1 MNRNEGNELYLKAQ
15 KLALRDYREKMLA
28 GQSPFLPVLDDILQN
43 VPVENQIPLGQ
54 VDIPLNLLVGTKTTG
69 RTAAFASNFMPLLD
83 LKTEFASKWV
93 NLCLS
98 HLEEGIRDPI
108 RCYEYMGRFYVQ
120 EGNKRVSVLKY
131 FDATSI
137 LGNVIR
143 IVPQYSEDPTVQ
155 MYYEFMHYY
164 PITQTYLLTFT
175 KPGSYARLQ
184 KILGKG
190 PDEKWSDEDRAEI
203 MSLYNWVEKAFL
215 AHRGSKLSVTAGDVL
230 LLLLRVY
237 TMKELADSSPSELS
251 EKLDALWDDV
261 LALQKND
268 PVQVSDKPAEPK
280 QAGLLDRIL
289 PGKRTAPTH
298 LKVAFVHERT
308 PGTSSWTSQHE
319 FGRTQLDTVF
329 EGQVETTAYFNA
341 IPGENADA
349 LVEQAITDGA
359 DVVFTT
365 SPKLV
370 GASLRAAVKHPQVRI
385 LNCSMEMP
393 YASIRT
399 YYTRVYEAKFITGA
413 IAGAMA
419 GTDRIGYVADYP
431 SFGVPANINAFALGA
446 KMVNPN
452 VQIELAWSCLP
463 GDFLG
468 DFRRRGV
475 KIVSNRDIP
484 TPERKYTEYG
494 IFLMDDSG
502 SFWPLASPV
511 WNWGRLY
518 ERIVR
523 SILDDSWYRE
533 VDGARA
539 VNYWWGMSSGVIDV
553 MLDDCLPE
561 GVKVLA
567 QALRRE
573 LQSGQLSPFDRSFS
587 TQDGRLI
594 NAGGGK
600 LSIDEILHMDYLCS
614 CVSGHIPSFDEILPM
629 ARSMV
634 RLQGVYRDQ
643 IPPEQEAPL

>member
-1 MNRNEGNELYLKAQ
+1 MDANSAVSAYSKALKAG
-15 KLALRDYREKMLA
+15 LREHKHCMASGVPSYV
-28 GQSPFLPVLDDILQN
+28 QVLDEVFPDSNSAQQQSVGLM
-43 VPVENQIPLGQ
+43 EIPIDL
-54 VDIPLNLLVGTKTTG
+54 IVGTKTAG
-69 RTAAFASNFMPLLD
+69 RQYALSPSFLPLLD
-83 LKTEFASKWV
+83 SDTEFGCKWI
-93 NLCLS
+93 NLCNA
-98 HLEEGIRDPI
+98 HLREEGIREPI
-108 RCYEYMGRFYVQ
+108 RCFEYYGKFYVQ
-120 EGNKRVSVLKY
+120 EGNKRVSVLRY
-131 FDATSI
+131 FEAPTIPAYVTRLMPTDTDSPRYA
-137 LGNVIR
+137 LYQEFLEFFR
-143 IVPQYSEDPTVQ
+143 IARLYQVQ
-155 MYYEFMHYY
+155 
-164 PITQTYLLTFT
+164 FT
-175 KPGSYARLQ
+175 ASGSYRKLLVKLEGAQEPWTAAYRQSFLSSFLRFEEALRGQVFLRGLSTADALLVFLRYHPFSAIREMDTDTLKNAVGLLQ
-184 KILGKG
+184 
-190 PDEKWSDEDRAEI
+190 SDI
-203 MSLYNWVEKAFL
+203 NTL
-215 AHRGSKLSVTAGDVL
+215 AH
-230 LLLLRVY
+230 
-237 TMKELADSSPSELS
+237 P
-251 EKLDALWDDV
+251 
-261 LALQKND
+261 N
-268 PVQVSDKPAEPK
+268 PVAVSAEPAASEVRDPSRYALFGTRPK
-280 QAGLLDRIL
+280 
-289 PGKRTAPTH
+289 H
-298 LKVAFVHERT
+298 LKIAFVHERDAERST
-308 PGTSSWTSQHE
+308 WTKAHE
-319 FGRTQLDTVF
+319 TGRAYLDAVF
-329 EGQVETTAYFNA
+329 TKQVETRAYFDA
-341 IPGENADA
+341 VPGKAGEEIM
-349 LVEQAITDGA
+349 EQAIRDGA
-359 DVVFTT
+359 NVIFTT
-365 SPKLV
+365 TPPLI
-370 GASLRAAVKHPQVRI
+370 GATLRVAARHPGVRM
-385 LNCSMEMP
+385 LNCSVDMP
-393 YASIRT
+393 YPDIRT
-399 YYTRVYEAKFITGA
+399 YYGRVYEGKFITGA

-419 GTDRIGYVADYP
+419 RDGKIGYVGSYP
-431 SFGVPANINAFALGA
+431 IYGVPASINAFALGA

-533 VDGARA
+533 ADGARA

-553 MLDDCLPE
+553 MLDECLPE

>member
-1 MNRNEGNELYLKAQ
+1 MDANSAVSAYSKALKAG
-15 KLALRDYREKMLA
+15 LREHKHCMASGVPSYV
-28 GQSPFLPVLDDILQN
+28 QVLDEVFPDSNSAQQQSVGLM
-43 VPVENQIPLGQ
+43 EIPIDL
-54 VDIPLNLLVGTKTTG
+54 IVGTKTAG
-69 RTAAFASNFMPLLD
+69 RQYALSPSFLPLLD
-83 LKTEFASKWV
+83 SDTEFGCKWI
-93 NLCLS
+93 NLCNA
-98 HLEEGIRDPI
+98 HLREEGIREPI
-108 RCYEYMGRFYVQ
+108 RCFEYYGKFYVQ
-120 EGNKRVSVLKY
+120 EGNKRVSVLRY
-131 FDATSI
+131 FEA
-137 LGNVIR
+137 
-143 IVPQYSEDPTVQ
+143 PTVPAYVTRLMPTDTDSPRYALYQ
-155 MYYEFMHYY
+155 EFLEFFRIARLY
-164 PITQTYLLTFT
+164 QVQFT
-175 KPGSYARLQ
+175 TSGSYRKLLVKLEGAQEPWTAAYRQSFLSSFLRFEEALRGQVFLRGLSTADALLVFLRYHPFSAIREMDTDTLKNAVGLLQ
-184 KILGKG
+184 
-190 PDEKWSDEDRAEI
+190 SDI
-203 MSLYNWVEKAFL
+203 NTL
-215 AHRGSKLSVTAGDVL
+215 AH
-230 LLLLRVY
+230 
-237 TMKELADSSPSELS
+237 P
-251 EKLDALWDDV
+251 
-261 LALQKND
+261 N
-268 PVQVSDKPAEPK
+268 PVAVSAEPAASEVRDPSRYALFGTRPK
-280 QAGLLDRIL
+280 
-289 PGKRTAPTH
+289 H
-298 LKVAFVHERT
+298 LKIAFVHERDAERST
-308 PGTSSWTSQHE
+308 WTKAHE
-319 FGRTQLDTVF
+319 TGRAYLDAVF
-329 EGQVETTAYFNA
+329 TKQVETRAYFDA
-341 IPGENADA
+341 VPGKAGEEIM
-349 LVEQAITDGA
+349 EQAIRDGA
-359 DVVFTT
+359 NVIFTT
-365 SPKLV
+365 TPPLI
-370 GASLRAAVKHPQVRI
+370 GATLRVAARHPGVRM
-385 LNCSMEMP
+385 LNCSVDMP
-393 YASIRT
+393 YPDIRT
-399 YYTRVYEAKFITGA
+399 YYGRVYEGNFITGA

-419 GTDRIGYVADYP
+419 RDGKIGYVGSYP
-431 SFGVPANINAFALGA
+431 IYGVPASINAFALGA

-533 VDGARA
+533 ADGARA

>member
-1 MNRNEGNELYLKAQ
+1 MDANSAVSAYSKALKAG
-15 KLALRDYREKMLA
+15 LREHKHCMASGVPSYV
-28 GQSPFLPVLDDILQN
+28 QVLDEVFPDSNSAQQQSVGLM
-43 VPVENQIPLGQ
+43 EIPIDL
-54 VDIPLNLLVGTKTTG
+54 IVGTKTAG
-69 RTAAFASNFMPLLD
+69 RQYALSPSFLPLLD
-83 LKTEFASKWV
+83 SDTEFGCKWI
-93 NLCLS
+93 NLCNA
-98 HLEEGIRDPI
+98 HLREEGIREPI
-108 RCYEYMGRFYVQ
+108 RCFEYYGKFYVQ
-120 EGNKRVSVLKY
+120 EGNKRVSVLRY
-131 FDATSI
+131 FEA
-137 LGNVIR
+137 
-143 IVPQYSEDPTVQ
+143 PTVPAYVTRLMPTDTDSPRYALYQ
-155 MYYEFMHYY
+155 EFLEFFRIARLY
-164 PITQTYLLTFT
+164 QVQFT
-175 KPGSYARLQ
+175 TSGSYRKLLVKLEGAQEPWTAAYRQSFLSSFLRFEEALRGQVFLRGLSTADALLVFLRYHPFSAIREMDTDTLKNAVGLLQ
-184 KILGKG
+184 
-190 PDEKWSDEDRAEI
+190 SDI
-203 MSLYNWVEKAFL
+203 NTL
-215 AHRGSKLSVTAGDVL
+215 AH
-230 LLLLRVY
+230 
-237 TMKELADSSPSELS
+237 P
-251 EKLDALWDDV
+251 
-261 LALQKND
+261 N
-268 PVQVSDKPAEPK
+268 PVAVSAEPAVSEVRDPSRYALFGTRPK
-280 QAGLLDRIL
+280 
-289 PGKRTAPTH
+289 H
-298 LKVAFVHERT
+298 LKIAFVHERDAERST
-308 PGTSSWTSQHE
+308 WTKAHE
-319 FGRTQLDTVF
+319 TGRAYLDAVF
-329 EGQVETTAYFNA
+329 TKQVETRAYFDA
-341 IPGENADA
+341 VPGKAGEEIM
-349 LVEQAITDGA
+349 EQAIRDGA
-359 DVVFTT
+359 NVIFTT
-365 SPKLV
+365 TPPLV
-370 GASLRAAVKHPQVRI
+370 GATLRVAARHPGVRM
-385 LNCSMEMP
+385 LNCSVDMP
-393 YASIRT
+393 YPDIRT
-399 YYTRVYEAKFITGA
+399 YYGRVYEGKFITGA

-419 GTDRIGYVADYP
+419 RDGKIGYVGSYP
-431 SFGVPANINAFALGA
+431 IYGVPASINAFALGA

-533 VDGARA
+533 ADGARA

-600 LSIDEILHMDYLCS
+600 LTIDEILHMDYLCS
-614 CVSGHIPSFDEILPM
+614 CVSGHIPAFDEILPM

>member
-1 MNRNEGNELYLKAQ
+1 MDANSAVSAYSKALKAG
-15 KLALRDYREKMLA
+15 LREHKHCMASGVPSYV
-28 GQSPFLPVLDDILQN
+28 QVLDEVFPDSNSAQQQSVGLM
-43 VPVENQIPLGQ
+43 EIPIDL
-54 VDIPLNLLVGTKTTG
+54 IVGTKTAG
-69 RTAAFASNFMPLLD
+69 RQYALSPSFLPLLD
-83 LKTEFASKWV
+83 SDTEFGCKWI
-93 NLCLS
+93 NLCNA
-98 HLEEGIRDPI
+98 HLREEGIREPI
-108 RCYEYMGRFYVQ
+108 RCFEYYGKFYVQ
-120 EGNKRVSVLKY
+120 EGNKRVSVLRY
-131 FDATSI
+131 FEA
-137 LGNVIR
+137 
-143 IVPQYSEDPTVQ
+143 PTVPAYVTRLMPTDTDSPRYALYQ
-155 MYYEFMHYY
+155 EFLEFFRIARLY
-164 PITQTYLLTFT
+164 QVQFT
-175 KPGSYARLQ
+175 TSGSYRKLLVKLEGAQEPWTAAYRQSFLSSFLRFEEALRGQVFLRGLSTADALLVFLRYHPFSAIREMGTDTLKNAVGLLQ
-184 KILGKG
+184 
-190 PDEKWSDEDRAEI
+190 SDI
-203 MSLYNWVEKAFL
+203 NTL
-215 AHRGSKLSVTAGDVL
+215 AH
-230 LLLLRVY
+230 
-237 TMKELADSSPSELS
+237 P
-251 EKLDALWDDV
+251 
-261 LALQKND
+261 N
-268 PVQVSDKPAEPK
+268 PVAVSAEPAASEVRDPSRYALFGTRPK
-280 QAGLLDRIL
+280 
-289 PGKRTAPTH
+289 H
-298 LKVAFVHERT
+298 LKIAFVHERDAERST
-308 PGTSSWTSQHE
+308 WTKAHE
-319 FGRTQLDTVF
+319 TGRAYLDAVF
-329 EGQVETTAYFNA
+329 TKQVETRAYFDA
-341 IPGENADA
+341 VPGKAGEEIM
-349 LVEQAITDGA
+349 EQAIRDGA
-359 DVVFTT
+359 NVIFTT
-365 SPKLV
+365 TPPLI
-370 GASLRAAVKHPQVRI
+370 GATLRVAARHPGVRM
-385 LNCSMEMP
+385 LNCSVDMP
-393 YASIRT
+393 YPDIRT
-399 YYTRVYEAKFITGA
+399 YYGRVYEGKFITGA

-419 GTDRIGYVADYP
+419 RDGKIGYVGSYP
-431 SFGVPANINAFALGA
+431 IYGVPASINAFALGA

-533 VDGARA
+533 ADGARA

-553 MLDDCLPE
+553 MLDECLPE

>member
-1 MNRNEGNELYLKAQ
+1 MDANSAVSAYSKALKAG
-15 KLALRDYREKMLA
+15 LREHKHCMASGVPSYV
-28 GQSPFLPVLDDILQN
+28 QVLDEVFPDSNSAQQQSVGLM
-43 VPVENQIPLGQ
+43 EIPIDL
-54 VDIPLNLLVGTKTTG
+54 IVGTKTAG
-69 RTAAFASNFMPLLD
+69 RQYALSPSFLPLLD
-83 LKTEFASKWV
+83 SDTEFGCKWI
-93 NLCLS
+93 NLCNA
-98 HLEEGIRDPI
+98 HLREEGIREPI
-108 RCYEYMGRFYVQ
+108 RCFEYYGKFYVQ
-120 EGNKRVSVLKY
+120 EGNKRVSVLRY
-131 FDATSI
+131 FEA
-137 LGNVIR
+137 
-143 IVPQYSEDPTVQ
+143 PTVPAYVTRLMPTDTDSPRYALYQ
-155 MYYEFMHYY
+155 EFLEFFRIARLY
-164 PITQTYLLTFT
+164 QVQFT
-175 KPGSYARLQ
+175 TSGSYRKLLVKLEGTQEPWTAAYRQSFLSSFLRFEEALRGQVFLRGLSTADALLVFLRYHPFSAIREMDTDTLKNAVGLLQ
-184 KILGKG
+184 
-190 PDEKWSDEDRAEI
+190 SDI
-203 MSLYNWVEKAFL
+203 NTL
-215 AHRGSKLSVTAGDVL
+215 AH
-230 LLLLRVY
+230 
-237 TMKELADSSPSELS
+237 P
-251 EKLDALWDDV
+251 
-261 LALQKND
+261 N
-268 PVQVSDKPAEPK
+268 PVAVSAEPAASEVRDPSRYALFGTRPK
-280 QAGLLDRIL
+280 
-289 PGKRTAPTH
+289 H
-298 LKVAFVHERT
+298 LKIAFVHERDAARST
-308 PGTSSWTSQHE
+308 WTKAHE
-319 FGRTQLDTVF
+319 IDRAYLDAVF
-329 EGQVETTAYFNA
+329 TKQVETRAYFDA
-341 IPGENADA
+341 VPGKAGEEIM
-349 LVEQAITDGA
+349 EQAIRDGA
-359 DVVFTT
+359 NVIFTT
-365 SPKLV
+365 TPPLI
-370 GASLRAAVKHPQVRI
+370 GATLRVAARHPGVRM
-385 LNCSMEMP
+385 LNCSVDMP
-393 YASIRT
+393 YPDIRT
-399 YYTRVYEAKFITGA
+399 YYGRVYEGKFITGA

-419 GTDRIGYVADYP
+419 RDGKIGYVGSYP
-431 SFGVPANINAFALGA
+431 IYGVPASINAFALGA

-533 VDGARA
+533 ADGARA

>member
-1 MNRNEGNELYLKAQ
+1 MDANSAVSAYSKALKAG
-15 KLALRDYREKMLA
+15 LREHKHCMASGVPSYV
-28 GQSPFLPVLDDILQN
+28 QVLDEVFPDSNSAQQQSVGLM
-43 VPVENQIPLGQ
+43 EIPIDL
-54 VDIPLNLLVGTKTTG
+54 IVGTKTAG
-69 RTAAFASNFMPLLD
+69 RQYALSPSFLPLLD
-83 LKTEFASKWV
+83 SDTEFGCKWI
-93 NLCLS
+93 NLCNA
-98 HLEEGIRDPI
+98 HLREEGIREPI
-108 RCYEYMGRFYVQ
+108 RCFEYYGKFYVQ
-120 EGNKRVSVLKY
+120 EGNKRVSVLRY
-131 FDATSI
+131 FEA
-137 LGNVIR
+137 
-143 IVPQYSEDPTVQ
+143 PTVSAYVTRLMPTDTDSPRYALYQ
-155 MYYEFMHYY
+155 EFLEFFRIARLY
-164 PITQTYLLTFT
+164 QVQFT
-175 KPGSYARLQ
+175 ASGSYRKLLVKLEGAQEPWTAAYRQSFLSSFLRFEEALRGQVFLRGLSTADALLVFLRYHPFSAIREMDTDTLKNAVGLLQ
-184 KILGKG
+184 
-190 PDEKWSDEDRAEI
+190 SDI
-203 MSLYNWVEKAFL
+203 NTL
-215 AHRGSKLSVTAGDVL
+215 AH
-230 LLLLRVY
+230 
-237 TMKELADSSPSELS
+237 P
-251 EKLDALWDDV
+251 
-261 LALQKND
+261 N
-268 PVQVSDKPAEPK
+268 PVAVSAEPAVSEVRDPSRYALFGTRPK
-280 QAGLLDRIL
+280 
-289 PGKRTAPTH
+289 H
-298 LKVAFVHERT
+298 LKIAFVHERDAERST
-308 PGTSSWTSQHE
+308 WTKAHE
-319 FGRTQLDTVF
+319 TGRAYLDAVF
-329 EGQVETTAYFNA
+329 TKQVETRAYFDA
-341 IPGENADA
+341 APGKAGEEIM
-349 LVEQAITDGA
+349 EQAIRDGA
-359 DVVFTT
+359 NVIFTT
-365 SPKLV
+365 TPPLV
-370 GASLRAAVKHPQVRI
+370 GATLRVAARHPGVRM
-385 LNCSMEMP
+385 LNCSVDMP
-393 YASIRT
+393 YPDIRT
-399 YYTRVYEAKFITGA
+399 YYGRVYEGKFITGA

-419 GTDRIGYVADYP
+419 RDGKIGYVGSYP
-431 SFGVPANINAFALGA
+431 IYGVPASINAFALGA

-533 VDGARA
+533 ADGARA

-553 MLDDCLPE
+553 MLDECLPE

>member
-1 MNRNEGNELYLKAQ
+1 MDANSAVSAYSKALKAG
-15 KLALRDYREKMLA
+15 LREHKHCMASGVPSYV
-28 GQSPFLPVLDDILQN
+28 QVLDEVFPDSNSAQQQSVGLM
-43 VPVENQIPLGQ
+43 EIPIDL
-54 VDIPLNLLVGTKTTG
+54 IVGTKTAG
-69 RTAAFASNFMPLLD
+69 RQYALSPSFLPLLD
-83 LKTEFASKWV
+83 SDTEFGCKWI
-93 NLCLS
+93 NLCNA
-98 HLEEGIRDPI
+98 HLREEGIREPI
-108 RCYEYMGRFYVQ
+108 RCFEYYGKFYVQ
-120 EGNKRVSVLKY
+120 EGNKRVSVLRY
-131 FDATSI
+131 FEA
-137 LGNVIR
+137 
-143 IVPQYSEDPTVQ
+143 PTVSAYVTRLMPTDTDSPRYALYQ
-155 MYYEFMHYY
+155 EFLEFFRIARLY
-164 PITQTYLLTFT
+164 QVQFT
-175 KPGSYARLQ
+175 TSGSYRKLLVKLEGAQEPWTAAYRQSFLSSFLRFEEALRGQVFLRGLSTADALLVFLRYHPFSAIREMDTDTLKNAVGLLQ
-184 KILGKG
+184 
-190 PDEKWSDEDRAEI
+190 SDI
-203 MSLYNWVEKAFL
+203 NTL
-215 AHRGSKLSVTAGDVL
+215 AHPNPVAVSAAPAASEVRD
-230 LLLLRVY
+230 
-237 TMKELADSSPSELS
+237 PSRY
-251 EKLDALWDDV
+251 ALFGTR
-261 LALQKND
+261 
-268 PVQVSDKPAEPK
+268 PK
-280 QAGLLDRIL
+280 
-289 PGKRTAPTH
+289 H
-298 LKVAFVHERT
+298 LKIAFVHERDAERST
-308 PGTSSWTSQHE
+308 WTKAHE
-319 FGRTQLDTVF
+319 TGRAYLDAVF
-329 EGQVETTAYFNA
+329 TKQVETRAYFDA
-341 IPGENADA
+341 VPGKAGEEIM
-349 LVEQAITDGA
+349 EQAIRDGA
-359 DVVFTT
+359 NVIFTT
-365 SPKLV
+365 TPPLV
-370 GASLRAAVKHPQVRI
+370 GATLRVAARHPGVRM
-385 LNCSMEMP
+385 LNCSVDMP
-393 YASIRT
+393 YPDIRT
-399 YYTRVYEAKFITGA
+399 YYGRVYEGKFITGA

-419 GTDRIGYVADYP
+419 RDGKIGYVGSYP
-431 SFGVPANINAFALGA
+431 IYGVPASINAFALGA

-533 VDGARA
+533 ADGARA

>member
-1 MNRNEGNELYLKAQ
+1 MQ
-15 KLALRDYREKMLA
+15 
-28 GQSPFLPVLDDILQN
+28 VLDEVFPDSNSAQQQSVGLM
-43 VPVENQIPLGQ
+43 EIPIDL
-54 VDIPLNLLVGTKTTG
+54 IVGTKTAG
-69 RTAAFASNFMPLLD
+69 RQYALSPSFLPLLD
-83 LKTEFASKWV
+83 SDTEFGCKWI
-93 NLCLS
+93 NLCNA
-98 HLEEGIRDPI
+98 HLREEGIREPI
-108 RCYEYMGRFYVQ
+108 RCFEYYGKFYVQ
-120 EGNKRVSVLKY
+120 EGNKRVSVLRY
-131 FDATSI
+131 FEA
-137 LGNVIR
+137 
-143 IVPQYSEDPTVQ
+143 PTVPAYVTRLMPTDTDSPRYALYQ
-155 MYYEFMHYY
+155 EFLEFFRIARLY
-164 PITQTYLLTFT
+164 QVQFT
-175 KPGSYARLQ
+175 TSGSYRKLLVKLEGAQEPWTAAYRQSFLSSFLRFEEALRGQVFLRGLSTADALLVFLRYHPFSAIREMDTDTLKNAVGLLQ
-184 KILGKG
+184 
-190 PDEKWSDEDRAEI
+190 SDI
-203 MSLYNWVEKAFL
+203 NTL
-215 AHRGSKLSVTAGDVL
+215 AH
-230 LLLLRVY
+230 
-237 TMKELADSSPSELS
+237 P
-251 EKLDALWDDV
+251 
-261 LALQKND
+261 N
-268 PVQVSDKPAEPK
+268 PVAVSAEPAASEVRDPSRYALFGTRPK
-280 QAGLLDRIL
+280 
-289 PGKRTAPTH
+289 H
-298 LKVAFVHERT
+298 LKIAFVHERDAERST
-308 PGTSSWTSQHE
+308 WTKAHE
-319 FGRTQLDTVF
+319 TGRAYLDAVF
-329 EGQVETTAYFNA
+329 TKQVETRAYFDA
-341 IPGENADA
+341 VPGKAGEEIM
-349 LVEQAITDGA
+349 EQAIRDGA
-359 DVVFTT
+359 NVIFTT
-365 SPKLV
+365 TPPLI
-370 GASLRAAVKHPQVRI
+370 GATLRVAARHPGVRM
-385 LNCSMEMP
+385 LNCSVDMP
-393 YASIRT
+393 YPDIRT
-399 YYTRVYEAKFITGA
+399 YYGRVYEGKFITGA

-419 GTDRIGYVADYP
+419 RDGKIGYVGSYP
-431 SFGVPANINAFALGA
+431 IYGVPASINAFALGA

-468 DFRRRGV
+468 DFRKRGV

-533 VDGARA
+533 ADGARA

-553 MLDDCLPE
+553 MLDECLPE

>member
-1 MNRNEGNELYLKAQ
+1 MDANSAVSAYSKALKAG
-15 KLALRDYREKMLA
+15 LREHKHCMASGVPSYV
-28 GQSPFLPVLDDILQN
+28 QVLDEVFPDSNSAQQQSVGLM
-43 VPVENQIPLGQ
+43 EIPIDL
-54 VDIPLNLLVGTKTTG
+54 IVGTKTAG
-69 RTAAFASNFMPLLD
+69 RQYALSPSFLPLLD
-83 LKTEFASKWV
+83 SDTEFGCKWI
-93 NLCLS
+93 NLCNA
-98 HLEEGIRDPI
+98 HLREEGIREPI
-108 RCYEYMGRFYVQ
+108 RCFEYYGKFYVQ
-120 EGNKRVSVLKY
+120 EGNKRVSVLRY
-131 FDATSI
+131 FEA
-137 LGNVIR
+137 
-143 IVPQYSEDPTVQ
+143 PTVPAYVTRLMPTDTDSPRYALYQ
-155 MYYEFMHYY
+155 EFLEFFRIARLY
-164 PITQTYLLTFT
+164 QVQFT
-175 KPGSYARLQ
+175 TSGSYRKLLVKLEGTQEPWTAAYRQ
-184 KILGKG
+184 
-190 PDEKWSDEDRAEI
+190 
-203 MSLYNWVEKAFL
+203 AFL
-215 AHRGSKLSVTAGDVL
+215 SSFLRFEEALRGQVFLRGLSTA
-230 LLLLRVY
+230 
-237 TMKELADSSPSELS
+237 
-251 EKLDALWDDV
+251 DALLVFLRYHPFSAIREMDTDTLKNAV
-261 LALQKND
+261 GLLQSDINTLAHPN
-268 PVQVSDKPAEPK
+268 PVAVSAEPAASEVRDPSRYALFGTRPK
-280 QAGLLDRIL
+280 
-289 PGKRTAPTH
+289 H
-298 LKVAFVHERT
+298 LKIAFVHERDAERST
-308 PGTSSWTSQHE
+308 WTKAHE
-319 FGRTQLDTVF
+319 TGRAYLDAVF
-329 EGQVETTAYFNA
+329 TKQVETRAYFDA
-341 IPGENADA
+341 VPGKAGEEIM
-349 LVEQAITDGA
+349 EQAIRDGA
-359 DVVFTT
+359 NVIFTT
-365 SPKLV
+365 TPPLI
-370 GASLRAAVKHPQVRI
+370 GATLRVAARHPGVRM
-385 LNCSMEMP
+385 LNCSVDMP
-393 YASIRT
+393 YPDIRT
-399 YYTRVYEAKFITGA
+399 YYGRVYEGKFITGA

-419 GTDRIGYVADYP
+419 RDGKIGYVGSYP
-431 SFGVPANINAFALGA
+431 IYGVPASINAFALGA

-533 VDGARA
+533 ADGARA

-553 MLDDCLPE
+553 MLDECLPE

>member
-1 MNRNEGNELYLKAQ
+1 MDQSLQRPSEG
-15 KLALRDYREKMLA
+15 
-28 GQSPFLPVLDDILQN
+28 G
-43 VPVENQIPLGQ
+43 
-54 VDIPLNLLVGTKTTG
+54 
-69 RTAAFASNFMPLLD
+69 
-83 LKTEFASKWV
+83 
-93 NLCLS
+93 
-98 HLEEGIRDPI
+98 GIREPI
-108 RCYEYMGRFYVQ
+108 RCFEYYGKFYVQ
-120 EGNKRVSVLKY
+120 EGNKRVSVLRY
-131 FDATSI
+131 FEA
-137 LGNVIR
+137 
-143 IVPQYSEDPTVQ
+143 PTVPAYVTRLMPTDTDSPRYALYQ
-155 MYYEFMHYY
+155 EFLEFFRIARLY
-164 PITQTYLLTFT
+164 QVQFT
-175 KPGSYARLQ
+175 TSGSYRKLLVKLEGTQEPWTAAYRQSFLSSFLRFEEALRGQVFLRGLSTADALLVFLRYHPFSAIREMDTDTLKNAVGLLQ
-184 KILGKG
+184 
-190 PDEKWSDEDRAEI
+190 SDI
-203 MSLYNWVEKAFL
+203 NTL
-215 AHRGSKLSVTAGDVL
+215 AH
-230 LLLLRVY
+230 
-237 TMKELADSSPSELS
+237 P
-251 EKLDALWDDV
+251 
-261 LALQKND
+261 N
-268 PVQVSDKPAEPK
+268 PVAVSAEPAASEVRDPSRYALFGTRPK
-280 QAGLLDRIL
+280 
-289 PGKRTAPTH
+289 H
-298 LKVAFVHERT
+298 LKIAFVHERDAERST
-308 PGTSSWTSQHE
+308 WTKAHE
-319 FGRTQLDTVF
+319 TGRAYLDAVF
-329 EGQVETTAYFNA
+329 TKQVETRAYFDA
-341 IPGENADA
+341 VPGKAGEEIM
-349 LVEQAITDGA
+349 EQAIRDGA
-359 DVVFTT
+359 NVIFTT
-365 SPKLV
+365 TPPLI
-370 GASLRAAVKHPQVRI
+370 GATLRVAARHPGVRM
-385 LNCSMEMP
+385 LNCSVDMP
-393 YASIRT
+393 YPDIRT
-399 YYTRVYEAKFITGA
+399 YYGRVYEGKFITGA

-419 GTDRIGYVADYP
+419 RDGKIGYVGSYP
-431 SFGVPANINAFALGA
+431 IYGVPASINAFALGA

-533 VDGARA
+533 ADGARA

-553 MLDDCLPE
+553 MLDECLPE

>member
-1 MNRNEGNELYLKAQ
+1 MDANSAVSAYSKALKAG
-15 KLALRDYREKMLA
+15 LREHKHCMASGVPSYV
-28 GQSPFLPVLDDILQN
+28 QVLDEVFPDSNSAQQQSVGLM
-43 VPVENQIPLGQ
+43 EIPIDL
-54 VDIPLNLLVGTKTTG
+54 IVGTKTAG
-69 RTAAFASNFMPLLD
+69 RQYALSPSFLPLLD
-83 LKTEFASKWV
+83 SDTEFGCKWI
-93 NLCLS
+93 NLCNA
-98 HLEEGIRDPI
+98 HLREEGIREPI
-108 RCYEYMGRFYVQ
+108 RCFEYYGKFYVQ
-120 EGNKRVSVLKY
+120 EGNKRVSVLRY
-131 FDATSI
+131 FEA
-137 LGNVIR
+137 
-143 IVPQYSEDPTVQ
+143 PTVSAYVTRLMPTDTDSPRYTLYQ
-155 MYYEFMHYY
+155 EFLEFFRIARLY
-164 PITQTYLLTFT
+164 QVQFT
-175 KPGSYARLQ
+175 TSGSYRKLLVKLEGAQEPWTAAYRQSFLSSFLRFEEALRGQVFLRGLSTADALLVFLRYHPFSAIREMDTDTLKNAVGLLQ
-184 KILGKG
+184 
-190 PDEKWSDEDRAEI
+190 SDI
-203 MSLYNWVEKAFL
+203 NTL
-215 AHRGSKLSVTAGDVL
+215 AH
-230 LLLLRVY
+230 
-237 TMKELADSSPSELS
+237 P
-251 EKLDALWDDV
+251 
-261 LALQKND
+261 N
-268 PVQVSDKPAEPK
+268 PVAVSAEPAASEVRDPSRYALFGTRPK
-280 QAGLLDRIL
+280 
-289 PGKRTAPTH
+289 H
-298 LKVAFVHERT
+298 LKIAFVHERDAERST
-308 PGTSSWTSQHE
+308 WTKAHE
-319 FGRTQLDTVF
+319 TGRAYLDAVF
-329 EGQVETTAYFNA
+329 TKQVETRAYFDA
-341 IPGENADA
+341 VPGKAGEEIM
-349 LVEQAITDGA
+349 EQAIRDGA
-359 DVVFTT
+359 NVIFTT
-365 SPKLV
+365 TPPLV
-370 GASLRAAVKHPQVRI
+370 GATLRVAARHPGVRM
-385 LNCSMEMP
+385 LNCSVDMP
-393 YASIRT
+393 YPDIRT
-399 YYTRVYEAKFITGA
+399 YYGRVYEGKFITGA

-419 GTDRIGYVADYP
+419 RDGKIGYVGSYP
-431 SFGVPANINAFALGA
+431 IYGVPASINAFALGA

-533 VDGARA
+533 ADGARA

>member
-1 MNRNEGNELYLKAQ
+1 MKQDSAQ
-15 KLALRDYREKMLA
+15 Q
-28 GQSPFLPVLDDILQN
+28 QSVGLM
-43 VPVENQIPLGQ
+43 EIPIDL
-54 VDIPLNLLVGTKTTG
+54 IVGTKTAG
-69 RTAAFASNFMPLLD
+69 RQYALSPSFLPLLD
-83 LKTEFASKWV
+83 SDTEFGCKWI
-93 NLCLS
+93 NLCNA
-98 HLEEGIRDPI
+98 HLREEGIREPI
-108 RCYEYMGRFYVQ
+108 RCFEYYGKFYVQ
-120 EGNKRVSVLKY
+120 EGNKRVSVLRY
-131 FDATSI
+131 FEA
-137 LGNVIR
+137 
-143 IVPQYSEDPTVQ
+143 PTVSAYVTRLMPTDTDSPRYALYQ
-155 MYYEFMHYY
+155 EFLEFFRIARLY
-164 PITQTYLLTFT
+164 QVQFT
-175 KPGSYARLQ
+175 TSGSYRKLLVKLEGAQEPWTAAYRQSFLSSFLRFEEALRGQVFLRGLSTADALLVFLRYHPFSSIREMDTDTLKNAVGLLQ
-184 KILGKG
+184 
-190 PDEKWSDEDRAEI
+190 SDI
-203 MSLYNWVEKAFL
+203 NTL
-215 AHRGSKLSVTAGDVL
+215 AH
-230 LLLLRVY
+230 
-237 TMKELADSSPSELS
+237 P
-251 EKLDALWDDV
+251 
-261 LALQKND
+261 N
-268 PVQVSDKPAEPK
+268 PVAVSAEPAVSEVRDPSRYALFGTRPK
-280 QAGLLDRIL
+280 
-289 PGKRTAPTH
+289 H
-298 LKVAFVHERT
+298 LKIAFVHERDAERST
-308 PGTSSWTSQHE
+308 WTKAHE
-319 FGRTQLDTVF
+319 TGRAYLDAVF
-329 EGQVETTAYFNA
+329 TKQVETRAYFDA
-341 IPGENADA
+341 VPGKAGEEIM
-349 LVEQAITDGA
+349 EQAIRDGA
-359 DVVFTT
+359 NVIFTT
-365 SPKLV
+365 TPPLV
-370 GASLRAAVKHPQVRI
+370 GATLRVAARHPGVRM
-385 LNCSMEMP
+385 LNCSVDMP
-393 YASIRT
+393 YPDIRT
-399 YYTRVYEAKFITGA
+399 YYGRVYEGKFITGA

-419 GTDRIGYVADYP
+419 RDGKIGYVGSYP
-431 SFGVPANINAFALGA
+431 IYGVPASINAFALGA

-533 VDGARA
+533 ADGARA

-553 MLDDCLPE
+553 MLDECLPE

>member
-1 MNRNEGNELYLKAQ
+1 MDANSAVSAYSKALKAG
-15 KLALRDYREKMLA
+15 LREHKHCMASGVPSYV
-28 GQSPFLPVLDDILQN
+28 QVLDEVFPDSNSAQQQSVGLM
-43 VPVENQIPLGQ
+43 EIPIDL
-54 VDIPLNLLVGTKTTG
+54 IVGTKTAG
-69 RTAAFASNFMPLLD
+69 RQYALSPSFLPLLD
-83 LKTEFASKWV
+83 SDTEFGCKWI
-93 NLCLS
+93 NLCNAHLS
-98 HLEEGIRDPI
+98 EEGIREPI
-108 RCYEYMGRFYVQ
+108 RCFEYYGKFYVQ
-120 EGNKRVSVLKY
+120 EGNKRVSVLRY
-131 FDATSI
+131 FEA
-137 LGNVIR
+137 
-143 IVPQYSEDPTVQ
+143 PTVSAYVTRLMPTDTDSPRYALYQ
-155 MYYEFMHYY
+155 EFLEFFRIARLY
-164 PITQTYLLTFT
+164 QVQFT
-175 KPGSYARLQ
+175 TSGSYRKLLVKLEGAQEPWTAAYRQSFLSSFLRFEEALRGQVFLRGLSAADALLVFLRYHPFSAIREMDTNTLKSAVGLLQ
-184 KILGKG
+184 
-190 PDEKWSDEDRAEI
+190 SDI
-203 MSLYNWVEKAFL
+203 NTL
-215 AHRGSKLSVTAGDVL
+215 AH
-230 LLLLRVY
+230 
-237 TMKELADSSPSELS
+237 P
-251 EKLDALWDDV
+251 
-261 LALQKND
+261 N
-268 PVQVSDKPAEPK
+268 PVAVSAEPAVSEVRDPSRYSLFGTRPK
-280 QAGLLDRIL
+280 
-289 PGKRTAPTH
+289 H
-298 LKVAFVHERT
+298 LKIAFVHERDAERST
-308 PGTSSWTSQHE
+308 WTKAHE
-319 FGRTQLDTVF
+319 IGRAYLDAVF
-329 EGQVETTAYFNA
+329 TKQVETRAYFDA
-341 IPGENADA
+341 VPGKAGEEIM
-349 LVEQAITDGA
+349 EQAIRDGA
-359 DVVFTT
+359 NVIFTT
-365 SPKLV
+365 TPPLV
-370 GASLRAAVKHPQVRI
+370 GATLRVAARHPGVRM
-385 LNCSMEMP
+385 LNCSVDMP
-393 YASIRT
+393 YPDIRT
-399 YYTRVYEAKFITGA
+399 YYGRVYEGKFITGA

-419 GTDRIGYVADYP
+419 RDGKIGYVGSYP
-431 SFGVPANINAFALGA
+431 IYGVPASINAFALGA

-468 DFRRRGV
+468 DFRKRGI
-475 KIVSNRDIP
+475 KIISNRDIP

-533 VDGARA
+533 ADDGRA

-600 LSIDEILHMDYLCS
+600 LTIDEILHMDYLCS

>member
-1 MNRNEGNELYLKAQ
+1 MDANSAVSAYSKALKAG
-15 KLALRDYREKMLA
+15 LREHKHCMASGVPSYV
-28 GQSPFLPVLDDILQN
+28 QVLDEVFPDSNSAQQQSVGLM
-43 VPVENQIPLGQ
+43 EIPIDL
-54 VDIPLNLLVGTKTTG
+54 IVGTKTAG
-69 RTAAFASNFMPLLD
+69 RQYALSPSFLPLLD
-83 LKTEFASKWV
+83 SDTEFGCKWI
-93 NLCLS
+93 NLCNA
-98 HLEEGIRDPI
+98 HLREEGIREPI
-108 RCYEYMGRFYVQ
+108 RCFEYYGKFYVQ
-120 EGNKRVSVLKY
+120 EGNKRVSVLRY
-131 FDATSI
+131 FEA
-137 LGNVIR
+137 
-143 IVPQYSEDPTVQ
+143 PTVPAYVTRLMPTDTDSPRYALYQ
-155 MYYEFMHYY
+155 EFLEFFRIARLY
-164 PITQTYLLTFT
+164 QVQFT
-175 KPGSYARLQ
+175 TSGSYRKLLVKLEGAQEPWTAAYRQSFLSSFLRFEEALRGQVFLRGLSTADALLVFLRYHPFSAIREMDTDTLKNAVGLLQ
-184 KILGKG
+184 
-190 PDEKWSDEDRAEI
+190 SDI
-203 MSLYNWVEKAFL
+203 NTL
-215 AHRGSKLSVTAGDVL
+215 AH
-230 LLLLRVY
+230 
-237 TMKELADSSPSELS
+237 P
-251 EKLDALWDDV
+251 
-261 LALQKND
+261 N
-268 PVQVSDKPAEPK
+268 PVAVSAEPAASEVRDPSRYALFGTRPK
-280 QAGLLDRIL
+280 
-289 PGKRTAPTH
+289 H
-298 LKVAFVHERT
+298 LKIAFVHERDAERST
-308 PGTSSWTSQHE
+308 WTKAHE
-319 FGRTQLDTVF
+319 TGRAYLDAVF
-329 EGQVETTAYFNA
+329 TKQVETRAYFDA
-341 IPGENADA
+341 VPGKAGEEIM
-349 LVEQAITDGA
+349 EQAIRDGA
-359 DVVFTT
+359 NVIFTT
-365 SPKLV
+365 TPPLI
-370 GASLRAAVKHPQVRI
+370 GATLRVAARHPGVRM
-385 LNCSMEMP
+385 LNCSVDMP
-393 YASIRT
+393 YPDIRT
-399 YYTRVYEAKFITGA
+399 YYGRVYEGKFITGA

-419 GTDRIGYVADYP
+419 RDGKIGYVGSYP
-431 SFGVPANINAFALGA
+431 IYGVPASINAFALGA

-468 DFRRRGV
+468 DFRERGV

-533 VDGARA
+533 ADGARA

-553 MLDDCLPE
+553 MLDECLPE

>member
-1 MNRNEGNELYLKAQ
+1 MPTDTDSPRYALYQEFLEFFRIARLYQVQFTTSGSYRKLLVKLEGAQ
-15 KLALRDYREKMLA
+15 EPWTAAYRQSFLSSFLRFEEALR
-28 GQSPFLPVLDDILQN
+28 
-43 VPVENQIPLGQ
+43 GQ
-54 VDIPLNLLVGTKTTG
+54 VFLRGLSTADALLVFLRYHPFSAIREMDTDTLKNAVGLLQSDINTLAHPNPVAVSAEP
-69 RTAAFASNFMPLLD
+69 AAS
-83 LKTEFASKWV
+83 EV
-93 NLCLS
+93 
-98 HLEEGIRDPI
+98 RDPS
-108 RCYEYMGRFYVQ
+108 R
-120 EGNKRVSVLKY
+120 
-131 FDATSI
+131 
-137 LGNVIR
+137 
-143 IVPQYSEDPTVQ
+143 
-155 MYYEFMHYY
+155 
-164 PITQTYLLTFT
+164 
-175 KPGSYARLQ
+175 YALFGTR
-184 KILGKG
+184 
-190 PDEKWSDEDRAEI
+190 
-203 MSLYNWVEKAFL
+203 
-215 AHRGSKLSVTAGDVL
+215 
-230 LLLLRVY
+230 
-237 TMKELADSSPSELS
+237 
-251 EKLDALWDDV
+251 
-261 LALQKND
+261 
-268 PVQVSDKPAEPK
+268 PK
-280 QAGLLDRIL
+280 
-289 PGKRTAPTH
+289 H
-298 LKVAFVHERT
+298 LKIAFVHERDAERST
-308 PGTSSWTSQHE
+308 WTKAHE
-319 FGRTQLDTVF
+319 TGRAYLDAVF
-329 EGQVETTAYFNA
+329 TKQVETRAYFDA
-341 IPGENADA
+341 VPGKAGEEIM
-349 LVEQAITDGA
+349 EQAIRDGA
-359 DVVFTT
+359 NVIFTT
-365 SPKLV
+365 TPPLI
-370 GASLRAAVKHPQVRI
+370 GATLRVAARHPGVRM
-385 LNCSMEMP
+385 LNCSVDMP
-393 YASIRT
+393 YPDIRT
-399 YYTRVYEAKFITGA
+399 YYGRVYEGKFITGA

-419 GTDRIGYVADYP
+419 RDGKIGYVGSYP
-431 SFGVPANINAFALGA
+431 IYGVPASINAFALGA

-533 VDGARA
+533 ADGARA

-553 MLDDCLPE
+553 MLDECLPE

>member
-1 MNRNEGNELYLKAQ
+1 MDANSAVSAYSKALKAG
-15 KLALRDYREKMLA
+15 LREHKHCMASGVPSYV
-28 GQSPFLPVLDDILQN
+28 QVLDEVFPDSNSAQQQSVGLM
-43 VPVENQIPLGQ
+43 EIPIDL
-54 VDIPLNLLVGTKTTG
+54 IVGTKTAG
-69 RTAAFASNFMPLLD
+69 RQYALSPSFLPLLD
-83 LKTEFASKWV
+83 SDTEFGCKWI
-93 NLCLS
+93 NLCNA
-98 HLEEGIRDPI
+98 HLREEGIREPI
-108 RCYEYMGRFYVQ
+108 RCFEYYGKFYVQ
-120 EGNKRVSVLKY
+120 EGNKRVSVLRY
-131 FDATSI
+131 FEA
-137 LGNVIR
+137 
-143 IVPQYSEDPTVQ
+143 PTVPAYVTRLMPTDTDSPRYALYQ
-155 MYYEFMHYY
+155 EFLEFFRIARLY
-164 PITQTYLLTFT
+164 QVQFT
-175 KPGSYARLQ
+175 TSGSYRKLLVKLEGAQEPWTAAYRQSFLSSFLRFEEALRGQVFLRGLSTADALLVFLRYHPFSAIREMDTDTLKNAVGLLQ
-184 KILGKG
+184 
-190 PDEKWSDEDRAEI
+190 SDI
-203 MSLYNWVEKAFL
+203 NTL
-215 AHRGSKLSVTAGDVL
+215 AH
-230 LLLLRVY
+230 
-237 TMKELADSSPSELS
+237 P
-251 EKLDALWDDV
+251 
-261 LALQKND
+261 N
-268 PVQVSDKPAEPK
+268 PVAVSAEPAASEVRDPSRYALFGTRPK
-280 QAGLLDRIL
+280 
-289 PGKRTAPTH
+289 H
-298 LKVAFVHERT
+298 LKIAFVHERDAERST
-308 PGTSSWTSQHE
+308 WTKAHE
-319 FGRTQLDTVF
+319 TGRAYLDAVF
-329 EGQVETTAYFNA
+329 TKQVETRAYFDA
-341 IPGENADA
+341 VPGKEGEEIM
-349 LVEQAITDGA
+349 EQAIRDGA
-359 DVVFTT
+359 NVIFTT
-365 SPKLV
+365 TPPLI
-370 GASLRAAVKHPQVRI
+370 GATLRVAARHPGVRM
-385 LNCSMEMP
+385 LNCSVDMP
-393 YASIRT
+393 YPDIRT
-399 YYTRVYEAKFITGA
+399 YYGRVYEGKFITGA

-419 GTDRIGYVADYP
+419 RDGKIGYVGSYP
-431 SFGVPANINAFALGA
+431 IYGVPASINAFALGA

-533 VDGARA
+533 ADGARA

>member
-1 MNRNEGNELYLKAQ
+1 MDANSAVSAYSKALKAG
-15 KLALRDYREKMLA
+15 LREHKHCMASGVPSYV
-28 GQSPFLPVLDDILQN
+28 QVLDEFFPDSNSAQQQSVGLM
-43 VPVENQIPLGQ
+43 EIPIDL
-54 VDIPLNLLVGTKTTG
+54 IVGTKTAG
-69 RTAAFASNFMPLLD
+69 RQYALSPSFLPLLD
-83 LKTEFASKWV
+83 SDTEFGCKWI
-93 NLCLS
+93 NLCND
-98 HLEEGIRDPI
+98 HLREEGIREPI
-108 RCYEYMGRFYVQ
+108 RCFEYYGKFYVQ
-120 EGNKRVSVLKY
+120 EGNKRVSVLRY
-131 FDATSI
+131 FEA
-137 LGNVIR
+137 
-143 IVPQYSEDPTVQ
+143 PTVSAYVTRLMPTDTDSPRYALYQ
-155 MYYEFMHYY
+155 EFLEFFRIARLY
-164 PITQTYLLTFT
+164 QVQFT
-175 KPGSYARLQ
+175 TSGSYRKLLVKLEGAQEPWTAAYRQSFLSSFLRFEEALRGQVFLRGLSTADALLVFLRYHPFSAIREMDTDTLKNAVGLLQ
-184 KILGKG
+184 
-190 PDEKWSDEDRAEI
+190 SDI
-203 MSLYNWVEKAFL
+203 NTL
-215 AHRGSKLSVTAGDVL
+215 AH
-230 LLLLRVY
+230 
-237 TMKELADSSPSELS
+237 P
-251 EKLDALWDDV
+251 
-261 LALQKND
+261 N
-268 PVQVSDKPAEPK
+268 PVAVSAEPAASEVRDPSRYALFGTRPK
-280 QAGLLDRIL
+280 
-289 PGKRTAPTH
+289 H
-298 LKVAFVHERT
+298 LKIAFVHERDAERST
-308 PGTSSWTSQHE
+308 WTKAHE
-319 FGRTQLDTVF
+319 TGRAYLDAVF
-329 EGQVETTAYFNA
+329 TKQVETRAYFDA
-341 IPGENADA
+341 VPGKAGEEIM
-349 LVEQAITDGA
+349 EQAIRDGA
-359 DVVFTT
+359 NVIFTT
-365 SPKLV
+365 TPPLV
-370 GASLRAAVKHPQVRI
+370 GATLRVAARHPGVRM
-385 LNCSMEMP
+385 LNCSVDMP
-393 YASIRT
+393 YPDIRT
-399 YYTRVYEAKFITGA
+399 YYGRVYEGKFITGA

-419 GTDRIGYVADYP
+419 RDGKIGYVGSYP
-431 SFGVPANINAFALGA
+431 IYGVPASINAFALGA

-533 VDGARA
+533 ADGARA

-553 MLDDCLPE
+553 MLDECLPE

>member
-1 MNRNEGNELYLKAQ
+1 MDANSAVSAYSKALKAG
-15 KLALRDYREKMLA
+15 LREHKHCMASGVPSYV
-28 GQSPFLPVLDDILQN
+28 QVLDEVFPDSNSAQQQSVGLM
-43 VPVENQIPLGQ
+43 EIPIDL
-54 VDIPLNLLVGTKTTG
+54 IVGTKTAG
-69 RTAAFASNFMPLLD
+69 RQYALSPSFLPLLD
-83 LKTEFASKWV
+83 SDTEFGCKWI
-93 NLCLS
+93 NLCNA
-98 HLEEGIRDPI
+98 HLREEGIREPI
-108 RCYEYMGRFYVQ
+108 RCFEYYGKFYVQ
-120 EGNKRVSVLKY
+120 EGNKRVSVLRY
-131 FDATSI
+131 FEA
-137 LGNVIR
+137 
-143 IVPQYSEDPTVQ
+143 PTVSAYVTRLMPTDTDSPRYALYQ
-155 MYYEFMHYY
+155 EFLEFFRIARLY
-164 PITQTYLLTFT
+164 QVQFT
-175 KPGSYARLQ
+175 TSGSYRKLLVKLEGAQEPWTAAYRQSFLSSFLRFEEALRGQVFLRGLSTADALLVFLRYHPFSAIREMDTDTLKNAVGLLQ
-184 KILGKG
+184 
-190 PDEKWSDEDRAEI
+190 SDI
-203 MSLYNWVEKAFL
+203 NTL
-215 AHRGSKLSVTAGDVL
+215 AH
-230 LLLLRVY
+230 
-237 TMKELADSSPSELS
+237 P
-251 EKLDALWDDV
+251 
-261 LALQKND
+261 N
-268 PVQVSDKPAEPK
+268 PVAVSAEPAASEVRDPSRYALFGTRPK
-280 QAGLLDRIL
+280 
-289 PGKRTAPTH
+289 H
-298 LKVAFVHERT
+298 LKIAFVHERDAERST
-308 PGTSSWTSQHE
+308 WTKAHE
-319 FGRTQLDTVF
+319 TGRAYLDAVF
-329 EGQVETTAYFNA
+329 TKQVETRAYFDA
-341 IPGENADA
+341 VPGKAGEEIM
-349 LVEQAITDGA
+349 EQAIRDGA
-359 DVVFTT
+359 NVIFTT
-365 SPKLV
+365 TPPLV
-370 GASLRAAVKHPQVRI
+370 GATLRVAARHPGVRM
-385 LNCSMEMP
+385 LNCSVDMP
-393 YASIRT
+393 YPDIRT
-399 YYTRVYEAKFITGA
+399 YYGRVYEGKFITGA

-419 GTDRIGYVADYP
+419 RDGKIGYVGSYP
-431 SFGVPANINAFALGA
+431 IYGVPASINAFALGA

-533 VDGARA
+533 ADGARA

-594 NAGGGK
+594 NADGGK

>member
-1 MNRNEGNELYLKAQ
+1 MDANSAVSAYSKALKAG
-15 KLALRDYREKMLA
+15 LREHKHCMASGVPSYV
-28 GQSPFLPVLDDILQN
+28 QVLDEVFPDSNSAQQQSVGLM
-43 VPVENQIPLGQ
+43 EIPIDL
-54 VDIPLNLLVGTKTTG
+54 IVGTKTAG
-69 RTAAFASNFMPLLD
+69 RQYALSPSFLPLLD
-83 LKTEFASKWV
+83 SDTEFGCKWI
-93 NLCLS
+93 NLCNA
-98 HLEEGIRDPI
+98 HLREEGIREPI
-108 RCYEYMGRFYVQ
+108 RCFEYYGKFYVQ
-120 EGNKRVSVLKY
+120 EGNKRVSVLRY
-131 FDATSI
+131 FEA
-137 LGNVIR
+137 
-143 IVPQYSEDPTVQ
+143 PTVSAYVTRLMPTDTDSPRYALYQ
-155 MYYEFMHYY
+155 EFLEFFRIARLY
-164 PITQTYLLTFT
+164 QVQFT
-175 KPGSYARLQ
+175 TSGSYRKLLVKLEGAQEPWTAAYRQSFLSSFLRFEEALRGQVFLRGLSTADALLVFLRYHPFSAIREMDTDTLKNAVGLLQ
-184 KILGKG
+184 
-190 PDEKWSDEDRAEI
+190 SDI
-203 MSLYNWVEKAFL
+203 NTL
-215 AHRGSKLSVTAGDVL
+215 AH
-230 LLLLRVY
+230 
-237 TMKELADSSPSELS
+237 P
-251 EKLDALWDDV
+251 
-261 LALQKND
+261 N
-268 PVQVSDKPAEPK
+268 PVAVSAEPAASEVRDPSRYALFGTRPK
-280 QAGLLDRIL
+280 
-289 PGKRTAPTH
+289 H
-298 LKVAFVHERT
+298 LKIAFVHERDAERST
-308 PGTSSWTSQHE
+308 WTKAHE
-319 FGRTQLDTVF
+319 TGRAYLDAVF
-329 EGQVETTAYFNA
+329 TKQVETRAYFDA
-341 IPGENADA
+341 VPGKAGEEIM
-349 LVEQAITDGA
+349 EQAIRDGA
-359 DVVFTT
+359 NVIFTT
-365 SPKLV
+365 TPPLV
-370 GASLRAAVKHPQVRI
+370 GATLRVAARHPGVRM
-385 LNCSMEMP
+385 LNCSVDMP
-393 YASIRT
+393 YPDIRT
-399 YYTRVYEAKFITGA
+399 YYGRVYEGKFITGA

-419 GTDRIGYVADYP
+419 RDGKIGYVGSYP
-431 SFGVPANINAFALGA
+431 IYGVPASINAFALGA

-533 VDGARA
+533 ADGARA

-573 LQSGQLSPFDRSFS
+573 LQSGQLLPFDRSFS

>member
-1 MNRNEGNELYLKAQ
+1 MDANSAVSAYSKALKAG
-15 KLALRDYREKMLA
+15 LREHKHCMASGVPSYV
-28 GQSPFLPVLDDILQN
+28 QVLDEVFPDSNSAQQQSVGLM
-43 VPVENQIPLGQ
+43 EIPIDL
-54 VDIPLNLLVGTKTTG
+54 IVGTKTAG
-69 RTAAFASNFMPLLD
+69 RQYALSPSFLPLLD
-83 LKTEFASKWV
+83 SDTEFGCKWI
-93 NLCLS
+93 NLCNAHLS
-98 HLEEGIRDPI
+98 EEGIREPI
-108 RCYEYMGRFYVQ
+108 RCFEYYGKFYVQ
-120 EGNKRVSVLKY
+120 EGNKRVSVLRY
-131 FDATSI
+131 FEA
-137 LGNVIR
+137 
-143 IVPQYSEDPTVQ
+143 PTVSAYVTRLMPTDTDSPRYALYQ
-155 MYYEFMHYY
+155 EFLEFFRIARLY
-164 PITQTYLLTFT
+164 QVQFT
-175 KPGSYARLQ
+175 TSGSYRKLLVKLGGAQEPWTAAYRQSFLSSFLRFEEALRGQVFLRGLSTADALLVFLRYHPFSAIREMDTDTLKNAVGLLQ
-184 KILGKG
+184 
-190 PDEKWSDEDRAEI
+190 SDI
-203 MSLYNWVEKAFL
+203 NTL
-215 AHRGSKLSVTAGDVL
+215 AH
-230 LLLLRVY
+230 
-237 TMKELADSSPSELS
+237 P
-251 EKLDALWDDV
+251 
-261 LALQKND
+261 N
-268 PVQVSDKPAEPK
+268 PVAVSAEPAASEVRDPSRYALFGTRPK
-280 QAGLLDRIL
+280 
-289 PGKRTAPTH
+289 H
-298 LKVAFVHERT
+298 LKIAFVHERDAERST
-308 PGTSSWTSQHE
+308 WTKAHE
-319 FGRTQLDTVF
+319 TGRAYLDAVF
-329 EGQVETTAYFNA
+329 TKQVETRAYFDA
-341 IPGENADA
+341 VPGKAGEEIM
-349 LVEQAITDGA
+349 EQAIRDGA
-359 DVVFTT
+359 NVIFTT
-365 SPKLV
+365 TPPLV
-370 GASLRAAVKHPQVRI
+370 GATLRVAARHPGVRM
-385 LNCSMEMP
+385 LNCSVDMP
-393 YASIRT
+393 YPDIRT
-399 YYTRVYEAKFITGA
+399 YYGRVYEGKFITGA

-419 GTDRIGYVADYP
+419 RDGKIGYVGSYP
-431 SFGVPANINAFALGA
+431 IYGVPASINAFALGA

-533 VDGARA
+533 ADGARA

-553 MLDDCLPE
+553 MLDECLPE

>member
-1 MNRNEGNELYLKAQ
+1 MDANSAVSAYSKALKAG
-15 KLALRDYREKMLA
+15 LREHKHCMASGVPSYV
-28 GQSPFLPVLDDILQN
+28 QVLDEVFPDSNSAQQQSVGLM
-43 VPVENQIPLGQ
+43 EIPIDL
-54 VDIPLNLLVGTKTTG
+54 IVGTKTAG
-69 RTAAFASNFMPLLD
+69 RQYALSPSFLPLLD
-83 LKTEFASKWV
+83 SDTEFGCKWI
-93 NLCLS
+93 NLCNA
-98 HLEEGIRDPI
+98 HLREEGIREPI
-108 RCYEYMGRFYVQ
+108 RCFEYYGKFYVQ
-120 EGNKRVSVLKY
+120 EGNKRVSVLRY
-131 FDATSI
+131 FEA
-137 LGNVIR
+137 
-143 IVPQYSEDPTVQ
+143 PTVSAYVTRLMPTDTDSPRYALYQ
-155 MYYEFMHYY
+155 EFLEFFRIARLY
-164 PITQTYLLTFT
+164 QVQFT
-175 KPGSYARLQ
+175 ASGSYRKLLVKLEGAQEPWTAAYRQSFLSSFLRFEEALRGQVFLRGLSTADALLVFLRYHPFSAIREMDTDTLKNAVGLLQ
-184 KILGKG
+184 
-190 PDEKWSDEDRAEI
+190 SDI
-203 MSLYNWVEKAFL
+203 NTL
-215 AHRGSKLSVTAGDVL
+215 AH
-230 LLLLRVY
+230 
-237 TMKELADSSPSELS
+237 P
-251 EKLDALWDDV
+251 
-261 LALQKND
+261 N
-268 PVQVSDKPAEPK
+268 PVAVSAEPAASEVRDPSRYALFGTRPK
-280 QAGLLDRIL
+280 
-289 PGKRTAPTH
+289 H
-298 LKVAFVHERT
+298 LKIAFVHERDAERST
-308 PGTSSWTSQHE
+308 WTKAHE
-319 FGRTQLDTVF
+319 TGRAYLDAVF
-329 EGQVETTAYFNA
+329 TKQVETRAYFDA
-341 IPGENADA
+341 VPGKAGEEIM
-349 LVEQAITDGA
+349 EQAIRDGA
-359 DVVFTT
+359 NVIFTT
-365 SPKLV
+365 TPPLV
-370 GASLRAAVKHPQVRI
+370 GATLRVAARHPGVRM
-385 LNCSMEMP
+385 LNCSVDMP
-393 YASIRT
+393 YPDIRT
-399 YYTRVYEAKFITGA
+399 YYGRVYEGKFITGA

-419 GTDRIGYVADYP
+419 RDGKIGYVGSYP
-431 SFGVPANINAFALGA
+431 IYGVPASINAFALGA

-533 VDGARA
+533 ADGARA

-553 MLDDCLPE
+553 MLDECLPE

-614 CVSGHIPSFDEILPM
+614 CVSGYIPSFDEILPM

>member
-1 MNRNEGNELYLKAQ
+1 MDANSAVSAYSKALKAG
-15 KLALRDYREKMLA
+15 LREHKHCMASGVPSYV
-28 GQSPFLPVLDDILQN
+28 QVLDEVFPDSNSAQQQSVGLM
-43 VPVENQIPLGQ
+43 EIPIDL
-54 VDIPLNLLVGTKTTG
+54 IVGTKTAG
-69 RTAAFASNFMPLLD
+69 RQYALSPSFLPLLD
-83 LKTEFASKWV
+83 SDTEFGCKWI
-93 NLCLS
+93 NLCNA
-98 HLEEGIRDPI
+98 HLREEGIREPI
-108 RCYEYMGRFYVQ
+108 RCFEYYGKFYVQ
-120 EGNKRVSVLKY
+120 EGNKRVSVLRY
-131 FDATSI
+131 FEA
-137 LGNVIR
+137 
-143 IVPQYSEDPTVQ
+143 PTVPAYVTRLMPTDTDSPRYALYQ
-155 MYYEFMHYY
+155 EFLEFFRIARLY
-164 PITQTYLLTFT
+164 QVQFT
-175 KPGSYARLQ
+175 TSGSYRKLLVKLEGAQEPWTAAYRQSFLSSFLRFEEALRGQVFLRGLSTADALLVFLRYHPFSAIRKMDTDTLKNAVGLLQ
-184 KILGKG
+184 
-190 PDEKWSDEDRAEI
+190 SDI
-203 MSLYNWVEKAFL
+203 NTL
-215 AHRGSKLSVTAGDVL
+215 AH
-230 LLLLRVY
+230 
-237 TMKELADSSPSELS
+237 P
-251 EKLDALWDDV
+251 
-261 LALQKND
+261 N
-268 PVQVSDKPAEPK
+268 PVAVSAEPAASEVRDPSRYALFGTRPK
-280 QAGLLDRIL
+280 
-289 PGKRTAPTH
+289 H
-298 LKVAFVHERT
+298 LKIAFVHERDAERST
-308 PGTSSWTSQHE
+308 WTKAHE
-319 FGRTQLDTVF
+319 TGRAYLDAVF
-329 EGQVETTAYFNA
+329 TKQVETRAYFDA
-341 IPGENADA
+341 VPGKAGEEIM
-349 LVEQAITDGA
+349 EQAIRDGA
-359 DVVFTT
+359 NVIFTT
-365 SPKLV
+365 TPPLI
-370 GASLRAAVKHPQVRI
+370 GATLRVAARHPGVRM
-385 LNCSMEMP
+385 LNCSVDMP
-393 YASIRT
+393 YPDIRT
-399 YYTRVYEAKFITGA
+399 YYGRVYEGKFITGA

-419 GTDRIGYVADYP
+419 RDGKIGYVGSYP
-431 SFGVPANINAFALGA
+431 IYGVPASINAFALGA

-533 VDGARA
+533 ADGARA